1 MKSICIMNYYHNNYY
16 ISAYFIHYKV
26 IFDKFIDILS
36 INEDKLIEYY
46 TTYNITI
53 DLFDQYNLSTYLT
66 DKVTIDDIKNLK
78 FILLYYLSIKIL
90 LPDDFNA
97 TIYKNLNKDLIN
109 LSDNYV
115 ISHYTYYG
123 IKEKRRY
130 K

>member
-1 MKSICIMNYYHNNYY
+1 MNYYHNNYY